1 MNWGIFIYMKFVITE
16 NKRGQLIDKYLSDEY
31 GGLIRYES
39 KNRPD
44 LIFFVKDTKKEPIKR
59 DIVLYYN
66 KEDQY
71 AFINWGIV
79 DSIRMFT
86 GDEWESEQFVKRW
99 LKKTYGI
106 NPIKLYNNF

>member
-1 MNWGIFIYMKFVITE
+1 MKFVITE
-16 NKRGQLIDKYLSDEY
+16 NKRERLIDNQLSNEY
-31 GGLIRYES
+31 GGLIRYEP

-59 DIVLYYN
+59 DIVLFYN
-66 KEDQY
+66 KEDQV

-86 GDEWESEQFVKRW
+86 GDELESEQLVKRW
-99 LKKTYGI
+99 LNKTYGI
-106 NPIKLYNNF
+106 NPIKLYDNF